1 MNNKLY
7 RIVCDDWEVLYG
19 IDGKKICEGH
29 KIPWDKWFKI
39 GQQNPEMRLY
49 TIYLSEKTQ
58 YEYDLWDFPYEFN
71 DLPIEIQNSLFKES
85 KSI

>member
-1 MNNKLY
+1 
-7 RIVCDDWEVLYG
+7 
-19 IDGKKICEGH
+19 
-29 KIPWDKWFKI
+29 
-39 GQQNPEMRLY
+39 MRLY

-85 KSI
+85 KII

>member
-29 KIPWDKWFKI
+29 KIP
-39 GQQNPEMRLY
+39 
-49 TIYLSEKTQ
+49 
-58 YEYDLWDFPYEFN
+58 
-71 DLPIEIQNSLFKES
+71 
-85 KSI
+85 

>member
-29 KIPWDKWFKI
+29 EIPWDKWFKI
-39 GQQNPEMRLY
+39 GQENPEAEIL
-49 TIYLSEKTQ
+49 TIYLDEDTQ
-58 YEYDLWDFPYEFN
+58 EEYELWSFPDCFF
-71 DLPIEIQNSLFKES
+71 DLPTVIQNSYE
-85 KSI
+85 